1 MQFDWLRDLDH
12 LAETGN
18 FSRAAI
24 LSHVSQPAFSRRIK
38 ALEEWVGA
46 SLVDRSSQ
54 PVSLL
59 PAGEQILHAGRRARE
74 HLDLERSSIREALGM
89 ADRQVVTFAVPH
101 SIGWRFFPDWLNG
114 LENEFGAFPSSLRVD
129 DLPRCLEA
137 IENGQADFILSYESA
152 NSDGLA
158 NTDGLQ
164 SLDIGRDELLPV
176 SKPAL
181 DGTPIFSLDDEQESA
196 VPWLRFGLDAP
207 IAGHIAAL
215 VSALEASNRLKAVYE
230 NNMAGALRIR
240 ARDGAG
246 MAWLPR
252 SLVAPDLA
260 VGSLVVA
267 GSWALQ
273 VPMAIKLYRRTS
285 ASKDLANDL
294 WTFLRMQTP

>member
-18 FSRAAI
+18 FSRAAK
-24 LSHVSQPAFSRRIK
+24 LSHLSQSAFSRRIK

-46 SLVDRSSQ
+46 ALVDRSRQ
-54 PVSLL
+54 PVHLL

-74 HLDLERSSIREALGM
+74 HLDNERNTIREALGVT
-89 ADRQVVTFAVPH
+89 DKQVVTFAVPH

-114 LENEFGAFPSSLRVD
+114 LEDGFGAFPSSLRVD

-137 IENGQADFILSYESA
+137 LENGQADFILSYESA
-152 NSDGLA
+152 NSRGLA
-158 NTDGLQ
+158 DNEGLQ

-176 SKPAL
+176 SKPSP
-181 DGTPIFSLDDEQESA
+181 DGTPVFSLDKEADEN
-196 VPWLRFGLDAP
+196 VPWLRFDTHAPMAGHLAP
-207 IAGHIAAL
+207 I
-215 VSALEASNRLKAVYE
+215 VSELENSGRLKVVYE
-230 NNMAGALRIR
+230 NSMAGALRIR

-246 MAWLPR
+246 IAWLPR

-260 VGSLVVA
+260 AGVLVVA

-273 VPMAIKLYRRTS
+273 VPMAIKLYRDVDGARDQ
-285 ASKDLANDL
+285 AVKL
-294 WTFLRMQTP
+294 WTFLQSKL